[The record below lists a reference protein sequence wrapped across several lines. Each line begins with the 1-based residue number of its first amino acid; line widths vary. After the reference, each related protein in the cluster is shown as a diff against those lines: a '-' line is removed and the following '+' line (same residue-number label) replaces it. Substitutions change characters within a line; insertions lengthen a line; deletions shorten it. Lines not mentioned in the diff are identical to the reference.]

1 MKQLLEIGTPRG
13 NELTRKATRASRDLM
28 VRHGAEDGLLQTLRT
43 KLTAVAAGH
52 TFEARSLVAKPTI
65 GRIVL
70 LAPMSTINNKGA

>member
-13 NELTRKATRASRDLM
+13 NELTRKATRASRDLT
-28 VRHGAEDGLLQTLRT
+28 VRHGAEDGLLQILRT

-52 TFEARSLVAKPTI
+52 TFEAESLVAKPTI